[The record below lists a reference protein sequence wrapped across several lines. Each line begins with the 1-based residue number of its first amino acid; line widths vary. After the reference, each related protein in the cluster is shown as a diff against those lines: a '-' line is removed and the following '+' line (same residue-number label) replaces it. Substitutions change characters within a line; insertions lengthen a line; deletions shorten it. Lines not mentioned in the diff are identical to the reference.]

1 LYGSAVE
8 MIGEASAIFVK
19 LLGNIASE
27 IALKNKDCKDK
38 EVIVSLDC
46 LKEGIGE
53 HEKKFDFITDIV
65 MGIKKGSGP
74 SYTALEEKMVAST
87 TRREKKL
94 KTNNCCKLNNIL
106 AGSQKV
112 ESTLNT
118 IETGIT
124 KNGIENLSNILI
136 DKQPSGKIINE
147 LAVDDE
153 DYD

>member
-1 LYGSAVE
+1 MAYYL
-8 MIGEASAIFVK
+8 GEASAIFVK

-87 TRREKKL
+87 TRREKNL